1 MEKYLKSSDNWFT
14 TVSKKLQTIS
24 ATKKGAQ
31 VINIYSKEMPYDH
44 RGGIEVNLQSFEN
57 KLKRNKDINR
67 N

>member
-31 VINIYSKEMPYDH
+31 VINIYIQ
-44 RGGIEVNLQSFEN
+44 RGCHMIIEGGEVNLQSSEN
-57 KLKRNKDINR
+57 KLKRK
-67 N
+67 